1 MSLNIKNKEAHKLA
15 SQPAKLTGES
25 LTEAV
30 TKAVRESLGR
40 LRSQRESGL
49 AGRLVRIGKDCA
61 IHLKVPSRSADH
73 HDLLC
78 DGKGLPK

>member
-30 TKAVRESLGR
+30 TKADFALSASLG
-40 LRSQRESGL
+40 LRVVLSGL
-49 AGRLVRIGKDCA
+49 ARIA
-61 IHLKVPSRSADH
+61 PYT
-73 HDLLC
+73 
-78 DGKGLPK
+78 